1 MKMMNNMMNMDG
13 SMNNMGMKMSTQKM
27 DMNTVMYPEA
37 DKKNSMEWEWII
49 LKWMK

>member
-1 MKMMNNMMNMDG
+1 
-13 SMNNMGMKMSTQKM
+13 M

-49 LKWMK
+49 LKWMKWRWMIR